1 MGRDFAGVEDLNF
14 GFGFTS
20 FGNAGFDVEE
30 LEISVD
36 NFQVTINS
44 VPENSVPEPSSLL
57 MLGGVGIATLARR
70 RRKSIAE

>member
-30 LEISVD
+30 LEIGVD
-36 NFQVTINS
+36 NFQVTI
-44 VPENSVPEPSSLL
+44 NSVPEPSSLL
-57 MLGGVGIATLARR
+57 MLGGVGMATLARR

>member
-1 MGRDFAGVEDLNF
+1 MGRDFAGAEDLNF

-44 VPENSVPEPSSLL
+44 VPEPSSLL